1 MSAVFSSLFEGKH
14 REHRSVELRER
25 CFPLPYLPKSS
36 SLCSVAPA
44 AHGAAPSNTASR

>member
-1 MSAVFSSLFEGKH
+1 MSAVFSSLFEANTASICQWSNASGVF
-14 REHRSVELRER
+14 RS
-25 CFPLPYLPKSS
+25 YLPKSS